1 MYSFSE
7 EAIITGDISAIW
19 AVATDVAGWASW
31 DPHEEKSRFTGEFV
45 AGAKGWSKPA
55 GAPAGVFTITEVE
68 PERMWAARAGLPF
81 GHLRGENRY
90 EPAGEG
96 KAGGSGGTALPGKI
110 KVSKRVEVHGPFGPL
125 FHLIWEKRM
134 RADMHKS
141 FAALETEAQK
151 SEAQKSEAQK
161 REARRRG

>member
-7 EAIITGDISAIW
+7 EATITGDISAIW
-19 AVATDVAGWASW
+19 SVATDVAGWASW
-31 DPHEEKSRFTGEFV
+31 DPHEEKSRFAGEFV

-90 EPAGEG
+90 EPAGDG
-96 KAGGSGGTALPGKI
+96 KVKI
-110 KVSKRVEVHGPFGPL
+110 SKRVEVHGPFGPL

-134 RADMHKS
+134 RADMHRS
-141 FAALETEAQK
+141 FAALETEA
-151 SEAQKSEAQK
+151 
-161 REARRRG
+161 RRRG

>member
-7 EAIITGDISAIW
+7 EAIIVGDISAIW

-31 DPHEEKSRFTGEFV
+31 DPHEEKSRFEGEFV
-45 AGAKGWSKPA
+45 AGARGWSKPA
-55 GAPAGVFTITEVE
+55 GAPAGVFTVIEVE

-90 EPAGEG
+90 EPAGTG
-96 KAGGSGGTALPGKI
+96 KVRI
-110 KVSKRVEVHGPFGPL
+110 SKRVEVHGPFGPL
-125 FHLIWEKRM
+125 FHLICEKRM

-141 FAALETEAQK
+141 FAAREA
-151 SEAQKSEAQK
+151 
-161 REARRRG
+161 EARRRG